1 MFGIVH
7 TGIKGLIKRGC
18 FLSSLVPEAVTSV
31 W

>member
-7 TGIKGLIKRGC
+7 IGIKGLIKRGC
-18 FLSSLVPEAVTSV
+18 FLSHQGVEAVTSV